1 MAVLPSNLP
10 DGASLPLI
18 VGGALIVAWV
28 IGRFS
33 RRPAVPPGQAGSV
46 RPAVRGPSYK
56 AEIQQCRD
64 KLGRQFSD
72 RLGFGVRTT
81 SYGAVDI
88 DPIHLVIWFIT
99 DSDAQRDSLL
109 ALPDFDRTC
118 RTFFR
123 PAAIHA
129 KPFPMSISAPPRKK
143 PCGGTGTATGGISL
157 SSGRGAAGTPGNPG
171 LIARLTLAPVPEA
184 CRTPHAQPDGRPRR
198 PVFPRRSGRSWH
210 CPALPRGWRGRRGG
224 RRLR

>member
-1 MAVLPSNLP
+1 MAVLPSTLP

-18 VGGALIVAWV
+18 VGGALMVAWV

-33 RRPAVPPGQAGSV
+33 RRPAASPGQAGPV
-46 RPAVRGPSYK
+46 RPTVRGPSYK

-64 KLGRQFSD
+64 ELGRRFSD

-118 RTFFR
+118 RAVLSASGYPREAVPHVHFSAASEETVRRDWGGNWWHFF
-123 PAAIHA
+123 
-129 KPFPMSISAPPRKK
+129 K
-143 PCGGTGTATGGISL
+143 
-157 SSGRGAAGTPGNPG
+157 
-171 LIARLTLAPVPEA
+171 
-184 CRTPHAQPDGRPRR
+184 
-198 PVFPRRSGRSWH
+198 
-210 CPALPRGWRGRRGG
+210 
-224 RRLR
+224 